1 MNWKEI
7 VNRIFPRQVS
17 NNFQGYR
24 IASIIF
30 LLIIAVTI
38 ARSCV
43 HIFAPDGG
51 AGSIAGIIVS
61 VEGGSNIISLFAL
74 WGLSQLLMGFVYLV
88 VYLRYKSLIPFM
100 YLLIIAEYS
109 GRALIGFT
117 KPLQVTHIPPGAIGD
132 YILIPLALIM
142 LILSLKSPK
151 KVSQSNWCLHKSKKN
166 EDSILLHIWY
176 DNLPATTLIPP
187 LRNGFFKVVKR
198 RAPCLWLNH
207 WD

>member
-51 AGSIAGIIVS
+51 VGSIAGIIVS

-88 VYLRYKSLIPFM
+88 VYIRYKSLIPFM

-117 KPLQVTHIPPGAIGD
+117 KPLKVTHIPPGAIGD
-132 YILIPLALIM
+132 YILIPLALVM

-151 KVSQSNWCLHKSKKN
+151 KVS
-166 EDSILLHIWY
+166 
-176 DNLPATTLIPP
+176 
-187 LRNGFFKVVKR
+187 
-198 RAPCLWLNH
+198 
-207 WD
+207 

>member
-17 NNFQGYR
+17 NNIQGSR

-30 LLIIAVTI
+30 LLIIAVTL

-88 VYLRYKSLIPFM
+88 VYIRYKSLIPFM

-151 KVSQSNWCLHKSKKN
+151 KVS
-166 EDSILLHIWY
+166 
-176 DNLPATTLIPP
+176 
-187 LRNGFFKVVKR
+187 
-198 RAPCLWLNH
+198 
-207 WD
+207 

>member
-17 NNFQGYR
+17 NNFQGSR

-30 LLIIAVTI
+30 LLIIAVTL

-61 VEGGSNIISLFAL
+61 VEGGSNIISVFAL

-100 YLLIIAEYS
+100 YLLMIAEYS
-109 GRALIGFT
+109 GRTLIGFT

-132 YILIPLALIM
+132 YILIPLALVM

-151 KVSQSNWCLHKSKKN
+151 KVS
-166 EDSILLHIWY
+166 
-176 DNLPATTLIPP
+176 
-187 LRNGFFKVVKR
+187 
-198 RAPCLWLNH
+198 
-207 WD
+207 

>member
-17 NNFQGYR
+17 NNFQGSR

-30 LLIIAVTI
+30 LLIIAVTL

-61 VEGGSNIISLFAL
+61 VEGGSNIISVFAL

-88 VYLRYKSLIPFM
+88 VYIRYKSLIPFM

-132 YILIPLALIM
+132 YILIPLALVM

-151 KVSQSNWCLHKSKKN
+151 KVS
-166 EDSILLHIWY
+166 
-176 DNLPATTLIPP
+176 
-187 LRNGFFKVVKR
+187 
-198 RAPCLWLNH
+198 
-207 WD
+207 

>member
-61 VEGGSNIISLFAL
+61 VEGGSNIISVFAL

-88 VYLRYKSLIPFM
+88 VYIRYKSLIPFM

-132 YILIPLALIM
+132 YILIPLALVM
-142 LILSLKSPK
+142 LILSLKSPR
-151 KVSQSNWCLHKSKKN
+151 KVS
-166 EDSILLHIWY
+166 
-176 DNLPATTLIPP
+176 
-187 LRNGFFKVVKR
+187 
-198 RAPCLWLNH
+198 
-207 WD
+207 